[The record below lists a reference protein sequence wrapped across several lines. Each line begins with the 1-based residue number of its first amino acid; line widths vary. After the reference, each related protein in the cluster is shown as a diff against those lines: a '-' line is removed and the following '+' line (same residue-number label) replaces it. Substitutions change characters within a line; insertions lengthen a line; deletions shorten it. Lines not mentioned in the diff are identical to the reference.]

1 VTPRKIFVA
10 FVVLSSGLCGLG
22 AANGCAGGTG
32 SQRFSF
38 EARVGGSGPATTET
52 HTFTNQKG
60 WVISL
65 HRANVTLGPVYLN
78 VIPPL
83 SDSRASVWDLFVRP
97 AWAHG
102 DGHLDSGR
110 MVGEVLSQVTFDALS
125 GELATFPS
133 RGTITQEEVRTA
145 ELWFYPPP
153 KVPVDALDPETVA
166 LDVAGS
172 ATRGD
177 ESVRFRGH
185 LELNDDWISEQTQ
198 GTRGNQSIAAI
209 RKVRGVPAPF
219 FPTEGGWLEI
229 RFDVTR
235 LFRGA
240 DFSSLEHNKTD
251 ADGTKVLEQ
260 RQTTAVNRDQVT
272 TNLFQGLRETNGTY
286 SVRWADP

>member
-1 VTPRKIFVA
+1 MPRRVA
-10 FVVLSSGLCGLG
+10 VAIAALSSGLCGLG

-38 EARVGGSGPATTET
+38 EARIGGTGPATAEA
-52 HTFTNQKG
+52 HTFTNPKG

-65 HRANVTLGPVYLN
+65 SRANVTLGPVYLN

-83 SDSRASVWDLFVRP
+83 TESNASIWDFFIRP

-102 DGHLDSGR
+102 EGHLDSGR

-125 GELATFPS
+125 EELAAFPS
-133 RGTITQEEVRTA
+133 SGTITQEQVRTA
-145 ELWFYPPP
+145 EIWFYPAP
-153 KVPVDALDPETVA
+153 KVSVDALDPETVA
-166 LDVAGS
+166 LDVAGT

-177 ESVRFRGH
+177 TSVGFRGQ
-185 LELNDDWISEQTQ
+185 LELNGDWISEQTE

-209 RKVRGVPAPF
+209 RKVRGVPALF
-219 FPTEGGWLEI
+219 FPTEGGRLEI

-240 DFSSLEHNKTD
+240 DFSSLEHSKTD

-272 TNLFQGLRETNGTY
+272 TNLFQGLRETTGTY
-286 SVRWADP
+286 SVRWVGP